1 MDRDLAR
8 RLIEI
13 ENIPTL
19 PAIMTRLLDAV
30 EDEGTSAEDLTAI
43 LERDMAISARVLRL
57 ANSAFYGLRHRVDT
71 IRRAVVVVGFQAVR
85 MLALATSVFDALS
98 RHRQFAFDPEEFW
111 MHSLG
116 TAKAAQLLAKRIP
129 GKESPESCFTAGL
142 LLNIGKYCMALALK
156 EQYAAL
162 VRQAEKD
169 GRRLCEVET
178 EALRTTHAEV
188 GQWLAEKWRLP
199 EMFAA
204 VLGNHIRP
212 RQYRGEFQRENS
224 IMGLSAEIAREAG
237 FGRAGDFA
245 PPNLDPA
252 AFALDVPREWVD
264 AARQETAEYAVEARN
279 FLEILKRPE

>member
-1 MDRDLAR
+1 MDRNLAR
-8 RLIEI
+8 KLIEI

-19 PAIMTRLLDAV
+19 PAIMNRLLDAV
-30 EDEGTSAEDLTAI
+30 EDADTSADDLTAI

-98 RHRQFAFDPEEFW
+98 RHRQFAFEPEEFW

-116 TAKAAQLLAKRIP
+116 TAKAAQLLARRIP

-156 EQYAAL
+156 EQYTEYVKL
-162 VRQAEKD
+162 AEKNS
-169 GRRLCEVET
+169 RRLCDIEL
-178 EALRTTHAEV
+178 EAIHTTHAEA

-199 EMFAA
+199 EMFAV
-204 VLGNHIRP
+204 VLANHVRA
-212 RQYRGEFQRENS
+212 RHYHGEFQRENS
-224 IMGLSAEIAREAG
+224 IMALSNEITREAG
-237 FGRAGDFA
+237 FGSAGDFA
-245 PPNLDPA
+245 PPVLDPT
-252 AFALDVPREWVD
+252 AFGLDIPQEWVE
-264 AARQETAEYAVEARN
+264 AVRQETSDYAEEARA

>member
-1 MDRDLAR
+1 
-8 RLIEI
+8 
-13 ENIPTL
+13 
-19 PAIMTRLLDAV
+19 
-30 EDEGTSAEDLTAI
+30 
-43 LERDMAISARVLRL
+43 
-57 ANSAFYGLRHRVDT
+57 
-71 IRRAVVVVGFQAVR
+71 
-85 MLALATSVFDALS
+85 
-98 RHRQFAFDPEEFW
+98 
-111 MHSLG
+111 
-116 TAKAAQLLAKRIP
+116 
-129 GKESPESCFTAGL
+129 
-142 LLNIGKYCMALALK
+142 MALALK